1 MKTAVSIAA
10 QTILFLLVFLL
21 GTFLDPFHLKWFVH
35 HPSPLTTRYFV
46 PDGLL
51 LAIALWL
58 LLLAIQALRKRLE
71 TSGRRTSIALTL
83 AVILGMLS
91 RFGFATHD
99 RF

>member
-1 MKTAVSIAA
+1 MRTVFSIAA

-35 HPSPLTTRYFV
+35 HPSPLTTRFFV

-51 LAIALWL
+51 LALALYL
-58 LLLAIQALRKRLE
+58 VILGFQAARKRLE
-71 TSGRRTSIALTL
+71 TSGRRTSIAFTL
-83 AVILGMLS
+83 AIILGLLS
-91 RFGFATHD
+91 RFGFATQD